1 MRQGK
6 LASVAV
12 VMSTYNGEKYVQEQL
27 ESVLAQDYGNLAVFV
42 RDDGSRDDTVKVL
55 ERYERD
61 GKISLERGKNVGVVR
76 SFFSLLKSVAGR
88 FNYVAF
94 CDQDDRWH
102 VDKVSRAV
110 SVLAERDERVPQL
123 YCSEYV
129 FCDSDLRPQGKSH
142 LNQRGVDFPTMLYE
156 NMVSG
161 NTVLMND
168 ALVRAVV
175 NAGVDG
181 VYCHDW
187 WCALVASAI
196 GELTFDDFASL
207 DYRRTGANVSATGT
221 GGMSLLRYRA
231 RKFLQ
236 GGELEN
242 VTLQLKKLESDFGTT
257 MPMERRRLLG
267 RFLNGGRLTKAVT
280 PIRLR
285 QKKSEELALRILF
298 LLGRL

>member
-1 MRQGK
+1 MGRRG

-12 VMSTYNGEKYVQEQL
+12 VMSTYNGEKYVREQL
-27 ESVLAQDYGNLAVFV
+27 ESVLAQDYENVSVFV
-42 RDDGSRDDTVKVL
+42 RDDGSRDETLQVVEPYAL
-55 ERYERD
+55 D
-61 GKISLERGKNVGVVR
+61 GKIHLEQGENIGVVR
-76 SFFSLLKSVAGR
+76 SFFSLLKTVAGK
-88 FNYVAF
+88 FDYVAF

-102 VDKVSRAV
+102 TDKVSRAV
-110 SVLAERDERVPQL
+110 SVLERRDGTVPQL
-123 YCSEYV
+123 YCSEYI
-129 FCDSDLRPQGKSH
+129 FCDVDLRPQGKSH

-168 ALVRAVV
+168 MLVRAVV
-175 NAGVDG
+175 NAGVED

-196 GELTFDDFASL
+196 GELTFDDFTSL
-207 DYRRTGANVSATGT
+207 DYRRTGANVSATGS

-236 GGELEN
+236 GGELKN
-242 VTLQLKKLESDFGTT
+242 VTLQLKKLDRDFGAL
-257 MPMERRRLLG
+257 MPVEKRRLLE
-267 RFLNGGRLTKAVT
+267 RFLNGGRWAKATT

-285 QKKSEELALRILF
+285 QKGAEELALRTLF
-298 LLGRL
+298 LFGRL

>member
-1 MRQGK
+1 
-6 LASVAV
+6 
-12 VMSTYNGEKYVQEQL
+12 
-27 ESVLAQDYGNLAVFV
+27 
-42 RDDGSRDDTVKVL
+42 
-55 ERYERD
+55 
-61 GKISLERGKNVGVVR
+61 
-76 SFFSLLKSVAGR
+76 
-88 FNYVAF
+88 
-94 CDQDDRWH
+94 
-102 VDKVSRAV
+102 
-110 SVLAERDERVPQL
+110 
-123 YCSEYV
+123 
-129 FCDSDLRPQGKSH
+129 
-142 LNQRGVDFPTMLYE
+142 
-156 NMVSG
+156 MVSG
-161 NTVLMND
+161 NKVLMND
-168 ALVRAVV
+168 VLVRTVV